1 MSLELKKYRYA
12 DPYFTNWFY
21 LTSLTSV
28 QLKALK
34 EMTWDGYTGYIH
46 TELLTIPKAWFDK
59 KHAKDSVKSFI
70 NFLTDELME
79 L

>member
-1 MSLELKKYRYA
+1 MTLGLETDIYVN
-12 DPYFTNWFY
+12 PYFTNWFY

-46 TELLTIPKAWFDK
+46 TELLTIPKAGFDK

-70 NFLTDELME
+70 NFLTDELMG

>member
-46 TELLTIPKAWFDK
+46 TELLTIPKAGFDRK
-59 KHAKDSVKSFI
+59 SAKSSVKSFI